1 MVAINLECYA
11 PMVPTHLECGFN
23 YAWLGLCGAIIY
35 YTKSIARRNSQYG
48 YKCISNMTSILASI
62 T

>member
-11 PMVPTHLECGFN
+11 PMVPTHLECGYN

-35 YTKSIARRNSQYG
+35 YTKSIAGLYSQYG
-48 YKCISNMTSILASI
+48 HKCISNMMIILASI